1 MKRLAKETAVSESN
15 HFQEPKQPKQETKKN
30 SSD

>member
-1 MKRLAKETAVSESN
+1 MKRPPKETAVLESN
-15 HFQEPKQPKQETKKN
+15 HFQEPKQPKQETKKT